1 MPQLFNPE
9 TSAPVTGVSPEEA
22 HAGIISGKYGLDA
35 DAGPV
40 PLMGKDGSIYKA
52 DPSKVAAALATRAYR
67 MLSPEEETKHQ
78 VAQEEA
84 AKGLGGSLAEAA
96 KSGLNQ
102 LAFGVPETLTE
113 QTETPAEKAKREA
126 REEYHSTARIL
137 GGGAG
142 AVGSLLVG
150 GEIFKG
156 AELAGQAVEHGILP
170 AAAVADASLGTRL
183 AAKAANFA
191 TQGALMSSPQAF
203 IQAATGDPKKAAET
217 LMWGIGA
224 GAALGGGAEL
234 LGSGAGAIG
243 EGIASKLKDPNT
255 AEWLDN
261 WANERTLKAFGAE
274 RSQLNKLGKDRM
286 ADLANFAHD
295 EGLLKPGM
303 SRQGIGDLVERA
315 KDKWGGQIGETIDS
329 LDGLLHRGE
338 GALIGPKA
346 PPEIIEAAIKP
357 GQLGDAIRTALDGP
371 EMRMPMNADQ
381 AAALKL
387 VADSADALPSQL
399 VNGERVIP
407 FKDAQDFVSGLRK
420 KWVGAINKSMND
432 GGVKGIE
439 TVTALDQMKASAYQ
453 VARDAVHQAADKV
466 AIASGEPK
474 IAGALAA
481 AKQNYS
487 KLAQLEQFAATLDRV
502 NAGNRMVGLTDM
514 IHMGRGPMS
523 AATSALGAGVG
534 ALLGPGGAIVGSQ
547 VGRIPGI
554 ALDFIA
560 KKWMEDKGLVAISA
574 IAKRAAREGPEAFS
588 AIMASEGA
596 KRLTATMDGVRDT
609 IRQMAVRGIGE
620 TSASGGSDHM
630 RHLLGGQTQGLTPDA
645 QHERLAARLT
655 SLAANPEALAAATA
669 NASAPFA
676 AGSPALGAAYQQQ
689 VATALQYLHAALPK
703 PTAPPA
709 PFAPDDWSPSA
720 ADKLAFHDKAEIVS
734 NPMRAMVHM
743 QRGTLSDA
751 HLDALGAVYPKILG
765 AMRDEI
771 LQTAADHP
779 DMKLPLPERRSV
791 GKLLGS
797 PLDEMS
803 AHLPALHANYS
814 TGQSGQPPQPKSQR
828 APKGKIKNMPS
839 AASAFTGSQG
849 PSPAGA

>member
-1 MPQLFNPE
+1 MPTIYDAK
-9 TSAPVTGVSPEEA
+9 TSEPVDVSPEEA
-22 HAGIISGKYGLDA
+22 HAGVISGRYGLDA

-40 PLMGKDGSIYKA
+40 PLAGKDGAIYKA
-52 DPSKVAAALATRAYR
+52 APDKVAAALATGAYR

-84 AKGLGGSLAEAA
+84 AKGLGGSVAEAA
-96 KSGLNQ
+96 SSGLNQ
-102 LAFGVPETLTE
+102 LAFGIPGAVTE
-113 QTETPAEKAKREA
+113 ATETPAERAKREA
-126 REEYHSTARIL
+126 REEYHSTARLL

-142 AVGSLLVG
+142 ALGSLLVG
-150 GEIFKG
+150 GQVFKG
-156 AELAGQAVEHGILP
+156 AELAGQLAEHAIVP
-170 AAAVADASLGTRL
+170 AAEVANASLGMRL
-183 AAKAANFA
+183 ASKAASYA
-191 TQGALMSSPQAF
+191 TQGALLSSPQAL
-203 IQAATGDPKKAAET
+203 IQAAAGDPKKAAET
-217 LMWGIGA
+217 LLWGIGA

-234 LGSGAGAIG
+234 LGSGASAVG
-243 EGIASKLKDPNT
+243 EGIASKLKDPKT

-286 ADLANFAHD
+286 TELANFAHD

-303 SRQGIGDLVERA
+303 SRQGIGDLVEKA

-338 GALIGPKA
+338 DAIVGPKP
-346 PPEIIEAAIKP
+346 PPEIIDAAIKP
-357 GQLGDAIRTALDGP
+357 GQLGDAIRKALDGP
-371 EMRMPMNADQ
+371 EMGMAMNADQ

-387 VADSADALPSQL
+387 VAESADSLPSQI

-407 FKDAQDFVSGLRK
+407 FKDAQNFVSALRK

-439 TVTALDQMKASAYQ
+439 TVTALDQMKASSYQ

-474 IAGALAA
+474 LLGSLAE
-481 AKQNYS
+481 AKRNYS
-487 KLAQLEQFAATLDRV
+487 KLADLEKFASTLDRV

-514 IHMGRGPMS
+514 IHMGNGPMS
-523 AATSALGAGVG
+523 AATTGLGAAIGS
-534 ALLGPGGAIVGSQ
+534 LLGPGGAMVGSQ

-554 ALDFIA
+554 ALDFVA

-574 IAKRAAREGPEAFS
+574 IAKRAAKEGPEAFT

-596 KRLTATMDGVRDT
+596 KRLAATMTGVRDT
-609 IRQMAVRGIGE
+609 VKQMAMRGIADTGPG
-620 TSASGGSDHM
+620 GGSDHM
-630 RHLLGGQTQGLTPDA
+630 RHLLGSTQGLAPDA
-645 QHERLAARLT
+645 QHDRLAARLT
-655 SLAANPEALAAATA
+655 ALAANPEAMAAATA

-676 AGSPALGAAYQQQ
+676 AGSPELGAAYQEQ
-689 VATALQYLHAALPK
+689 VRTALQYLHDAMPK
-703 PTAPPA
+703 PAAPPP
-709 PFAPDDWSPSA
+709 PFAPDDWEPSA
-720 ADKLAFHDKAEIVS
+720 ADKLAFHDRAEIVS

-743 QRGTLSDA
+743 QRGTLSEA

-765 AMRDEI
+765 TMRDEI
-771 LQTAADHP
+771 LQTAADNP
-779 DMKLPLPERRSV
+779 DLKLPLPERRSV
-791 GKLLGS
+791 AKMLGQ
-797 PLDEMS
+797 PLDTMS
-803 AHLPALHANYS
+803 EHLPALQASYA
-814 TGQSGQPPQPKSQR
+814 TGGQGQPQQPNGQR
-828 APKGKIKNMPS
+828 APKGRIRNMPS